1 MPIVKTKKGVIDYA
15 HHEKKSDFWDVYLS
29 ARSRFYLGTDSGHM
43 VMADYFGVPSLIS
56 ETPLI
61 STLIGMNR
69 YDLFLPRLLKD
80 NKNGMKMKLKE
91 YFTPDY
97 ISIQTN
103 VEKSFKNKGLALI
116 ENTDED
122 ILDATKELM
131 DRTSPQSRSIKNFN
145 LGKLQKEFIEKGN
158 QLLKKNFSLDL
169 VVHTA
174 PSEKFL
180 EKNSDIIN

>member
-1 MPIVKTKKGVIDYA
+1 
-15 HHEKKSDFWDVYLS
+15 
-29 ARSRFYLGTDSGHM
+29 
-43 VMADYFGVPSLIS
+43 MADYFGVPSLIS

-116 ENTDED
+116 ENTDEETLVTTETLRQLQFSHVDNPLNEPPPDYNHKYVDFYFDVLVDDEISDKTLCKYDPINEKKGIFADERETLCRDVLSEDERKIFD
-122 ILDATKELM
+122 IYNDE
-131 DRTSPQSRSIKNFN
+131 
-145 LGKLQKEFIEKGN
+145 
-158 QLLKKNFSLDL
+158 
-169 VVHTA
+169 
-174 PSEKFL
+174 
-180 EKNSDIIN
+180 SDFAEEVC